1 MPDSMYF
8 KDWLDKAHN
17 DLLAAEAILAYYEE
31 PPTDTICY
39 HCHQVAEKCFKAFLI
54 AKANKLHKIHEIVEL
69 LEFCI
74 AIDQSFEIFR
84 ASAENLN
91 RFYIDAK
98 YPPGFPVLYP
108 VDEAKIAVEQ
118 AREIF
123 SLARKKLIPSQLEE
137 SKNE

>member
-1 MPDSMYF
+1 MSDSRYF
-8 KDWLDKAHN
+8 KDWLDKANN

-39 HCHQVAEKCFKAFLI
+39 HCQQVAEKCFKAFGI

-74 AIDQSFEIFR
+74 ARDQNFEIFR

-108 VDEAKIAVEQ
+108 IEEAKIAVEQ
-118 AREIF
+118 AREILTF
-123 SLARKKLIPSQLEE
+123 VRNKLITAQPDETKQ
-137 SKNE
+137 